1 VVDAPEGIENVVGIE
16 VAVVANALETR
27 PDKDVER
34 EVGKVKLT
42 VALVATVHVLVDC
55 WGGPGINM
63 EERSGR
69 SMV

>member
-55 WGGPGINM
+55 
-63 EERSGR
+63 
-69 SMV
+69 